1 MKNKLP
7 NTHKKANKARC
18 DKRRNRQRKQLK
30 AKTKLKMGCC
40 TDGCWYNGKNMPYSN
55 PSTLVWRIKRGNETW
70 FPPKYLQL
78 TSSELAKRLSILSDE
93 HFLYYFKEL
102 GECICRNCLSEE
114 QWQDQMLD
122 AIEEK
127 EAA

>member
-1 MKNKLP
+1 MAVGTMARICLTR
-7 NTHKKANKARC
+7 THLRWYGE
-18 DKRRNRQRKQLK
+18 LK
-30 AKTKLKMGCC
+30 E
-40 TDGCWYNGKNMPYSN
+40 
-55 PSTLVWRIKRGNETW
+55 ETW

-78 TSSELAKRLSILSDE
+78 TSSELVKRLQILSDE